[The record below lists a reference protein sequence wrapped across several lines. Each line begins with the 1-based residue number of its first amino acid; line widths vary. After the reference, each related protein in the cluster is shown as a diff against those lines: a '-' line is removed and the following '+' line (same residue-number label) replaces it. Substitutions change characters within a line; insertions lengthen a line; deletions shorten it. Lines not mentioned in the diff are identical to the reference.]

1 MRHIESYHQQ
11 AYFAWLEHKHRK
23 VYELAT
29 ANASGGKRNKIEA
42 ARLKREGVAAGWPD
56 IQIMWPLPTKYHG
69 LFIELKAPKGK
80 PTKLQIEMIKKLND
94 KGYCA
99 GICYGSDEAIE
110 ATHNYL
116 YGHVVSSYPNWIY
129 NCSDTYG

>member
-1 MRHIESYHQQ
+1 MKHVESYHQIT
-11 AYFAWLEHKHRK
+11 YFEWLARKHPM

-29 ANASGGKRNKIEA
+29 ANSAGGKRNKIEA

-99 GICYGSDEAIE
+99 GVCYGCDEAIE
-110 ATHNYL
+110 ATSNYL
-116 YGHVVSSYPNWIY
+116 YGLVISSYPKWVFDYSN
-129 NCSDTYG
+129 TYG